1 MSFTKSFDEYYY
13 KYLNILPHFKTSSIA
28 ITKSPQRDKAIN
40 NWYFQPMI
48 ATTKY
53 NNMIIS
59 IAPSLYE
66 DFRNYTK
73 DKTLT
78 IDKLKDS
85 ITPFFT
91 EKFED
96 PKIRDMYRMTLT
108 SDINIIKSTK
118 VLKLTK
124 PILMSC
130 LSYESEEKKLEIWN
144 RKKHEILDGR
154 EYVILDNNK
163 IISFCK
169 VSNIDFNG
177 GNLTVFTDEK
187 YRNNGYG
194 KLVTTEAINWC
205 IKNNILPIYFVDR
218 NNLPSIALAKS
229 LGFNIMSKEIVVST
243 TCK

>member
-1 MSFTKSFDEYYY
+1 M
-13 KYLNILPHFKTSSIA
+13 
-28 ITKSPQRDKAIN
+28 ITKSPQREKAIN

-48 ATTKY
+48 ATTKC
-53 NNMIIS
+53 NNIIIS
-59 IAPSLYE
+59 IAPSIYE
-66 DFRNYTK
+66 EFKKYIK

-78 IDKLKDS
+78 IDNLKDS

-91 EKFED
+91 EKFKA

-108 SDINIIKSTK
+108 SDISKVQSSTQ
-118 VLKLTK
+118 VVKLTK

-130 LSYESEEKKLEIWN
+130 LSYASEEKKLEIWN
-144 RKKHEILDGR
+144 RKKYEILDGR

-194 KLVTTEAINWC
+194 KLVTTETTKWC
-205 IKNNILPIYFVDR
+205 IENNILPIYFVDK
-218 NNLPSIALAKS
+218 NNLPSVALAKS